1 MNKYSLKYLAD
12 KTLILPLLILF
23 SPLMLLIVIGIWLE
37 GLWDKEARGPVL
49 YNETRMS
56 QGEPFSLYKFR
67 TLKPKVIQGMT
78 DRDSATFFQFD
89 RKNSTRMGRLI
100 IKGYFDELPQLFCI
114 LVGTMT
120 LVGPRPRIGAV
131 YREDLKNGNTALKH
145 LRAGLTGSHQIGKGT
160 KEFSIDQSDAYYER
174 VQSSSAF
181 GLLSFD
187 LSVLFKSFLKML
199 KAEGL

>member
-1 MNKYSLKYLAD
+1 MNTFSLKYAAD
-12 KTLILPLLILF
+12 KILILPLLILF
-23 SPLMLLIVIGIWLE
+23 SPVMLLIAIGIRLE
-37 GLWDKEARGPVL
+37 GLWDKEARGPVF

-56 QGEPFSLYKFR
+56 QGQPFSMYKFR
-67 TLKPKVIQGMT
+67 TLKLSVIQDMT
-78 DRDSATFFQFD
+78 ELDSATFFQFD

-100 IKGYFDELPQLFCI
+100 IKGYLDELPQLFCI

-120 LVGPRPRIGAV
+120 LVGPRPRINSV
-131 YREDLKNGNTALKH
+131 YRVDLGNGNSALKH

-160 KEFSIDQSDAYYER
+160 KEFSINQSDAYYER

-181 GLLSFD
+181 GLLAFD
-187 LSVLFKSFLKML
+187 LSVLYKSFLKMV